1 MKKNNLSSLFNLFL
15 IIILAWIF
23 KLVFDNIHSYKNK
36 ENFTSSMSSY
46 EKCIN
51 SGYTKEFCI
60 QTPTSVLGPAG
71 CLCRDGSAGRIIPG
85 FRGKCFCDN
94 DYFN

>member
-1 MKKNNLSSLFNLFL
+1 
-15 IIILAWIF
+15 
-23 KLVFDNIHSYKNK
+23 
-36 ENFTSSMSSY
+36 MSSY

-71 CLCRDGSAGRIIPG
+71 CLCRDGSVGRIIPG
-85 FRGKCFCDN
+85 FRGKCFCGN